1 MEFIFAP
8 LTFVVLPLADDEGG
22 VARVR
27 VCVCE
32 GGAAA
37 RPDMA
42 RDESKHLDDW
52 DQLSRNS
59 REVCVLTD

>member
-1 MEFIFAP
+1 M
-8 LTFVVLPLADDEGG
+8 LPLADDEGG

-27 VCVCE
+27 VCVWE